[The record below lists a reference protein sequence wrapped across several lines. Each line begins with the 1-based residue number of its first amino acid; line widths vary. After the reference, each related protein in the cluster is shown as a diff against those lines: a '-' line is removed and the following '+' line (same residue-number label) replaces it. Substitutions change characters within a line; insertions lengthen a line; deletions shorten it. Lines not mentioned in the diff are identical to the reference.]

1 MLIASVSLQIDAPV
15 NKTIDINTMPQSHS
29 NLRADDWRSPLVRR
43 LIGCDEYADGSKT
56 LTGSFV
62 GEADSN
68 ASNHLVSVH
77 WSGLASDF
85 GKVIKT
91 YQAPVITEMA
101 TLGLACGMVSAFTQL
116 EITEVTRR
124 GDKADY
130 WLGDREL
137 MLEVSGQESGD
148 IAELCQEKSIQ
159 LQDNPYQK
167 DGFVCVANYSDA
179 VARLSYYSAPTED
192 EVDSTDE

>member
-1 MLIASVSLQIDAPV
+1 
-15 NKTIDINTMPQSHS
+15 MPQDHS

-43 LIGCDEYADGSKT
+43 LIGCDSYADGPT
-56 LTGSFV
+56 TITGSYV
-62 GEADSN
+62 GQTDS
-68 ASNHLVSVH
+68 APSNHAVTMQ

-101 TLGLACGMVSAFTQL
+101 TLGLACGMISAFTQM
-116 EITEVTRR
+116 EVTEVTRR
-124 GDKADY
+124 GEKADY

-148 IAELCQEKSIQ
+148 LAALCEEKSIQ
-159 LQDNPYQK
+159 LQENPYGK

-179 VARLSYYSAPTED
+179 KARLWYYSAPTDDVGSSD
-192 EVDSTDE
+192 E

>member
-1 MLIASVSLQIDAPV
+1 MS
-15 NKTIDINTMPQSHS
+15 KTININTMPNAHS

-43 LIGCDEYADGSKT
+43 LIGCDNYSDGPTTVAGSYAGQT
-56 LTGSFV
+56 
-62 GEADSN
+62 DSTP
-68 ASNHLVSVH
+68 SNHRVTME

-85 GKVIKT
+85 SKVIKT

-101 TLGLACGMVSAFTQL
+101 TLGLACGMISAFTQM
-116 EITEVTRR
+116 EVTEVTRR
-124 GDKADY
+124 GEKADY

-148 IAELCQEKSIQ
+148 LGALCQEKSTQ
-159 LQDNPYQK
+159 LQDNPYGK

-179 VARLSYYSAPTED
+179 EARLWYYPSPTLD
-192 EVDSTDE
+192 EVESPDE

>member
-1 MLIASVSLQIDAPV
+1 MQDVV
-15 NKTIDINTMPQSHS
+15 NKTIDINTMPAAHS

-43 LIGCDEYADGSKT
+43 LIGCDNYADGST
-56 LTGSFV
+56 IITGSYA
-62 GEADSN
+62 GQTNSIPL
-68 ASNHLVSVH
+68 NHSVTIH

-101 TLGLACGMVSAFTQL
+101 TLGLACGMITAFAQM
-116 EITEVTRR
+116 EVTEVTRR
-124 GDKADY
+124 GERADY

-148 IAELCQEKSIQ
+148 LAALCQEKSTQ
-159 LQDNPYQK
+159 LQDNPYGK

-179 VARLSYYSAPTED
+179 EARLWYYSAAMQDKVEGSD
-192 EVDSTDE
+192 E

>member
-1 MLIASVSLQIDAPV
+1 VS
-15 NKTIDINTMPQSHS
+15 KTININTMPEAHS
-29 NLRADDWRSPLVRR
+29 NLRAADWRSPLVRR
-43 LIGCDEYADGSKT
+43 LIGCDNYADGST
-56 LTGSFV
+56 TITGSYA
-62 GEADSN
+62 GQTDSN
-68 ASNHLVSVH
+68 PSNHPMTMQ

-101 TLGLACGMVSAFTQL
+101 TLGLACGMVSAFTQM
-116 EITEVTRR
+116 EVTEVTRR
-124 GDKADY
+124 GEKADY

-148 IAELCQEKSIQ
+148 LAALCQEKSTQ
-159 LQDNPYQK
+159 LQDNPYGK

-179 VARLSYYSAPTED
+179 EARLWYYSAPTHD
-192 EVDSTDE
+192 EVESPDE

>member
-1 MLIASVSLQIDAPV
+1 
-15 NKTIDINTMPQSHS
+15 MPEAHA

-43 LIGCDEYADGSKT
+43 LIGCDDYTDGPT
-56 LTGSFV
+56 NITGSYA
-62 GEADSN
+62 GQEEAAPSD
-68 ASNHLVSVH
+68 HPVTIH
-77 WSGLASDF
+77 WSELAADF

-101 TLGLACGMVSAFTQL
+101 TLGLACGMISAFTQM
-116 EITEVTRR
+116 EVTEVTRR
-124 GDKADY
+124 GEKADY

-148 IAELCQEKSIQ
+148 LAALCQEKSTQ
-159 LQDNPYQK
+159 LQDNPYGK

-179 VARLSYYSAPTED
+179 RARLWYYPAPTD
-192 EVDSTDE
+192 HEVDSPGE

>member
-1 MLIASVSLQIDAPV
+1 MDDPVS
-15 NKTIDINTMPQSHS
+15 KTININTMPEAHS

-43 LIGCDEYADGSKT
+43 LIGCDTYADGSAIVT
-56 LTGSFV
+56 CCYAGQAESTP
-62 GEADSN
+62 
-68 ASNHLVSVH
+68 SNHPVTIQ

-101 TLGLACGMVSAFTQL
+101 TLGLACGMISAFTQM
-116 EITEVTRR
+116 EVTEVTRR
-124 GDKADY
+124 GESADY

-148 IAELCQEKSIQ
+148 LEALCQEKSTQ
-159 LQDNPYQK
+159 LQDNPYGK

-179 VARLSYYSAPTED
+179 EARLWYYAAPTHD
-192 EVDSTDE
+192 EAESSDE

>member
-1 MLIASVSLQIDAPV
+1 VS
-15 NKTIDINTMPQSHS
+15 KTININTIPKAHA

-43 LIGCDEYADGSKT
+43 LIGGDNYVDGPT
-56 LTGSFV
+56 IITGSYA
-62 GEADSN
+62 GRTDSN
-68 ASNHLVSVH
+68 ASNQTVTIL
-77 WSGLASDF
+77 WSGLATDF

-91 YQAPVITEMA
+91 YQALVITEMA
-101 TLGLACGMVSAFTQL
+101 TLGLACGMISAFTQM

-137 MLEVSGQESGD
+137 MLEVSGQESGNL
-148 IAELCQEKSIQ
+148 AALCQEKSAQ
-159 LQDNPYQK
+159 LQENPYGK

-179 VARLSYYSAPTED
+179 VARLWFYSAPPND
-192 EVDSTDE
+192 EVDSSDE

>member
-1 MLIASVSLQIDAPV
+1 MS
-15 NKTIDINTMPQSHS
+15 KTIDINTMPQAHS

-43 LIGCDEYADGSKT
+43 LIGCDNYVDGPT
-56 LTGSFV
+56 TITGSYA
-62 GEADSN
+62 GQTESTPA
-68 ASNHLVSVH
+68 NHSVTML
-77 WSGLASDF
+77 WLGLASDF

-101 TLGLACGMVSAFTQL
+101 TLGLACGMISAFTQM
-116 EITEVTRR
+116 EVTEVTRR
-124 GDKADY
+124 GEKADY

-148 IAELCQEKSIQ
+148 LAVLCQEKSTQ
-159 LQDNPYQK
+159 LQDNPYGK

-179 VARLSYYSAPTED
+179 DSAALVLPGPTQDQMKSSD
-192 EVDSTDE
+192 E